1 MPIRAYIW
9 SVAIGKGETLK
20 PLVWV
25 RSSKDDLKKFPR
37 TAQSHIG
44 FALKVAQSGGKH
56 IDAKPMKGFSGA
68 SVIEIVEDYDGDT
81 YRAVYTV
88 KFADAIYILH
98 AFQKKSKSGIA
109 TPKHDLDLIEERFR
123 RAKELHAL
131 RVHYSR

>member
-1 MPIRAYIW
+1 
-9 SVAIGKGETLK
+9 
-20 PLVWV
+20 
-25 RSSKDDLKKFPR
+25 
-37 TAQSHIG
+37 
-44 FALKVAQSGGKH
+44 
-56 IDAKPMKGFSGA
+56 MKGFDGA

-88 KFADAIYILH
+88 KFAEAIYVLH

-131 RVHYSR
+131 RVHSSR